1 MFNVMFKGGYMS
13 LAKSYRIDEEIAA
26 TVKKL
31 WRQGLELDEDLRES
45 EIVNYVLKKNLET
58 TDIKEIVEGRKKRW
72 YRT

>member
-1 MFNVMFKGGYMS
+1 MS

-58 TDIKEIVEGRKKRW
+58 TSIEEIVEGRKKRW
-72 YRT
+72 YRS

>member
-1 MFNVMFKGGYMS
+1 MS

-26 TVKKL
+26 KVKKL
-31 WRQGLELDEDLRES
+31 WRQGLEVDEDLRES

-58 TDIKEIVEGRKKRW
+58 TSIEEIVEGRKKRW